1 MRSVSDRARPSGRA
15 QNRIRHAGGMADFD
29 ALQRDLRAFVAE
41 RDWEQFH
48 DPKSLLLALT
58 GEVGELCEVF
68 QWVPAADAASRAASE
83 PMRSQVA
90 DEIADVLIY
99 LAHLADAVGVDP
111 VEAAALKLERNRSR
125 FPL

>member
-1 MRSVSDRARPSGRA
+1 MT
-15 QNRIRHAGGMADFD
+15 DFD

-41 RDWEQFH
+41 RDWSRFH

-68 QWVPAADAASRAASE
+68 QWIPASEAADRARTE
-83 PMRSQVA
+83 PVREQVA

-99 LAHLADAVGVDP
+99 LLHLADSVGIDP
-111 VEAAALKLERNRSR
+111 VDAAAAKLVRNRSR
-125 FPL
+125 FPPLLSEAPPVDAPGLSPMLRSDE